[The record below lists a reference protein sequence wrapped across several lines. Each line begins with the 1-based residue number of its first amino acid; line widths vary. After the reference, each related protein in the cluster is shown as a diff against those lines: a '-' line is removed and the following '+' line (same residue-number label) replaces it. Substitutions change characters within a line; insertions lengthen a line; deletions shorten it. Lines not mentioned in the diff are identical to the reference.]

1 MTPQERQ
8 WQESGAERMSDAQ
21 RRLLNSACGDLA
33 AQISWHGRRLSKD
46 DWRHLL
52 CGSILGWR
60 MMPGIDMNDG
70 RDPGFIMLGGSSLNL
85 SKTQATEAITAA
97 FSIGDA
103 PETQGLKCEPVR
115 WGPTICLARWITED
129 A

>member
-1 MTPQERQ
+1 
-8 WQESGAERMSDAQ
+8 
-21 RRLLNSACGDLA
+21 
-33 AQISWHGRRLSKD
+33 
-46 DWRHLL
+46 
-52 CGSILGWR
+52 
-60 MMPGIDMNDG
+60 
-70 RDPGFIMLGGSSLNL
+70 MLGGSSLNL